1 MMATAFCPAHI
12 TGFFKAE
19 LDKEDSKQL
28 GSLGAGFSIQKG
40 VKTTVTLTIDDTAV
54 TANSYTNTDLT
65 VDAQGQI
72 TAASSGTAGVTAG
85 FSIAMSIAL

>member
-40 VKTTVTLTIDDTAV
+40 VVIMIQFDICGK
-54 TANSYTNTDLT
+54 Y
-65 VDAQGQI
+65 
-72 TAASSGTAGVTAG
+72 
-85 FSIAMSIAL
+85 

>member
-1 MMATAFCPAHI
+1 MSSLIMMATAFCPAHI

-40 VKTTVTLTIDDTAV
+40 VYDC
-54 TANSYTNTDLT
+54 
-65 VDAQGQI
+65 
-72 TAASSGTAGVTAG
+72 G
-85 FSIAMSIAL
+85 FWEGG

>member
-1 MMATAFCPAHI
+1 METEFCPAHI

-40 VKTTVTLTIDDTAV
+40 VKTTVSVREKTKHDIS
-54 TANSYTNTDLT
+54 N
-65 VDAQGQI
+65 
-72 TAASSGTAGVTAG
+72 
-85 FSIAMSIAL
+85 F